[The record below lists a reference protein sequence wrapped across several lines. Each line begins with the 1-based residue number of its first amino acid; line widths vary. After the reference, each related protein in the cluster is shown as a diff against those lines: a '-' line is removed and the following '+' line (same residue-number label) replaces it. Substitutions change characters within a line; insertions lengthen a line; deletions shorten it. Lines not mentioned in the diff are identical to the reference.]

1 MTPEDSF
8 DVTVTITL
16 PQVPFRTRFARAL
29 AATWFRSLQHRGSE
43 PTEGPTLYVLNHPN
57 GLLDALVLT
66 AALDRPPRLL
76 GKATLWQVA
85 VLRPFLAVFDPIPVH
100 RRTDGDVGPEATA
113 KTFAAVHA
121 AFANGDAVAIFPEGI
136 SHGRRELAPLK
147 TGAARM
153 LLSSPTPVR
162 LVPVGL
168 VYGERERF
176 RHSALARIG
185 DPIDYD
191 DLKPDGLAPAAVDA
205 LTDRIRDAIIP
216 LTLHGPDD
224 PSAQLAERL
233 AWLLAE
239 GPRERADLEHLR
251 ARTRLLADRLRTIDD
266 TQRSEIEAR
275 ALRATIALAE
285 VGVRPDQLGFEYSR
299 SVVSRWLPG
308 FLGRLALV
316 PLILTLG
323 LWFWPAYRL
332 TGFVIDRLT
341 LDLDVRSTYKFL
353 LGIVLLPLW
362 LVVTIVLAGWFGGVL
377 GVLGALLA
385 AALAFV
391 VMPLG
396 ERVIEDLQAIRGF
409 MAQRDPD
416 TRALVAEREALLEA
430 FPELR
435 VV

>member
-1 MTPEDSF
+1 MS
-8 DVTVTITL
+8 L
-16 PQVPFRTRFARAL
+16 PFRTRFARAL
-29 AATWFRSLQHRGSE
+29 AAVWFRSLQHVGDE
-43 PTEGPTLYVLNHPN
+43 PREGATLYVLNHPN

-66 AALDRPPRLL
+66 AALDRAPRLL
-76 GKATLWQVA
+76 GKATLWNVA

-100 RRTDGDVGPEATA
+100 RRTDGDVGPDATA

-121 AFANGDAVAIFPEGI
+121 AFAKDDAVAIFPEGI

-168 VYGERERF
+168 VYGERETF

-185 DPIDYD
+185 EAIDYG
-191 DLKPDGLAPAAVDA
+191 DLRGKGVAPEAVDA
-205 LTDRIRDAIIP
+205 LTDRIASAIVP

-224 PSAQLAERL
+224 ASAQLAERL
-233 AWLLAE
+233 AWLLAD

-251 ARTRLLADRLRTIDD
+251 ARTRLLSERLRALDDAQRID
-266 TQRSEIEAR
+266 IETR
-275 ALRATIALAE
+275 TRRATDALE
-285 VGVRPDQLGFEYSR
+285 QLGVRPDQLGFDYSR
-299 SVVSRWLPG
+299 SVVARWLPG
-308 FLGRLALV
+308 FLGRLTLLPLV
-316 PLILTLG
+316 LTLG

-332 TGFVIDRLT
+332 TGLVIDRLT

-353 LGIVLLPLW
+353 LGLVLLPLW
-362 LVVTIVLAGWFGGVL
+362 FVATLVLAGWFGGVL
-377 GVLGALLA
+377 AVLAALVA

-396 ERVIEDLQAIRGF
+396 ERVLEDLQAIRGF
-409 MAQRDPD
+409 LQSRHPD
-416 TRALVAEREALLEA
+416 AKALTAEREALLAA

-435 VV
+435 AW